1 MKKMVWI
8 NKDEFLNRKTDIKID
23 FNDDLKL
30 KSYEDYL
37 NENFFY
43 KLGKLYKSLVGT
55 KFMCYEGDEL
65 VTKTITEVRFNTEVV
80 YDEERK
86 TYVEDKNKFV
96 AMHEL
101 PMPNDY
107 TGYKLFVFVISEDD
121 KQYNI
126 NEIFFKPE
134 K

>member
-1 MKKMVWI
+1 MVWI
-8 NKDEFLNRKTDIKID
+8 NKDAWFDKPENIKID
-23 FNDDLKL
+23 LNADLKL

-43 KLGKLYKSLVGT
+43 KLGQLYKSLVGT

-65 VTKTITEVRFNTEVV
+65 VTKTITEVKFNTEVV

-86 TYVEDKNKFV
+86 KYVEKENKFFP
-96 AMHEL
+96 MHKL

-107 TGYKLFVFVISEDD
+107 TVYKLFVFVISEDD
-121 KQYNI
+121 KSYNI
-126 NEIFFKPE
+126 NEIYFKPE

>member
-1 MKKMVWI
+1 MVWI
-8 NKDEFLNRKTDIKID
+8 NKDAWFDRPENIKID
-23 FNDDLKL
+23 FNADLKL

-37 NENFFY
+37 NDNFFY
-43 KLGKLYKSLVGT
+43 KLGQVYKSLVGT

-65 VTKTITEVRFNTEVV
+65 VTKTITEVKFNTDVV

-86 TYVEDKNKFV
+86 KYVEDKNKFV

-121 KQYNI
+121 KTYNI
-126 NEIFFKPE
+126 NEIYFKPE

>member
-1 MKKMVWI
+1 MVWI
-8 NKDEFLNRKTDIKID
+8 NKDAWFDRPENIKID
-23 FNDDLKL
+23 LNADLKL

-43 KLGKLYKSLVGT
+43 KLGQLYKSLVGT
-55 KFMCYEGDEL
+55 KFMCHEGDEL
-65 VTKTITEVRFNTEVV
+65 VTKTITEVKFNSDVV

-86 TYVEDKNKFV
+86 KYVEDKNKFV
-96 AMHEL
+96 PMHKL

-121 KQYNI
+121 KTYNI
-126 NEIFFKPE
+126 NEIYFKPE

>member
-1 MKKMVWI
+1 MVWI
-8 NKDEFLNRKTDIKID
+8 NKDEYLNRKTDIKID
-23 FNDDLKL
+23 FNVDLKL

-37 NENFFY
+37 NDNFFY

-65 VTKTITEVRFNTEVV
+65 VTKTITEVKFNTDVV
-80 YDEERK
+80 YDEKRK
-86 TYVEDKNKFV
+86 KYVEDKNKFV

-121 KQYNI
+121 KTYNI
-126 NEIFFKPE
+126 NEIYFKPE

>member
-1 MKKMVWI
+1 MVWI
-8 NKDEFLNRKTDIKID
+8 NKDAWFDNPENIKID
-23 FNDDLKL
+23 LNADLKL

-43 KLGKLYKSLVGT
+43 KLGQLYKSLVGT

-65 VTKTITEVRFNTEVV
+65 VTKTITEVKFNTEVV

-86 TYVEDKNKFV
+86 KYVEKENKFV
-96 AMHEL
+96 PMHKL

-121 KQYNI
+121 KSYNI
-126 NEIFFKPE
+126 NEIYFKPE

>member
-1 MKKMVWI
+1 MVWI
-8 NKDEFLNRKTDIKID
+8 NKDAWFDRPENIKID
-23 FNDDLKL
+23 LNADLKL

-43 KLGKLYKSLVGT
+43 KLGQLYKSLVGT

-65 VTKTITEVRFNTEVV
+65 VTKTITEVKFNTEVV

-86 TYVEDKNKFV
+86 KYVEDKNKFV
-96 AMHEL
+96 PMHKL

-121 KQYNI
+121 KSYNI
-126 NEIFFKPE
+126 NEIYFKPE

>member
-1 MKKMVWI
+1 MVWI
-8 NKDEFLNRKTDIKID
+8 NKDEYLNRKTDIKID
-23 FNDDLKL
+23 FNADLKL

-55 KFMCYEGDEL
+55 KFMCYEGDKL
-65 VTKTITEVRFNTEVV
+65 VTKTITEVKFNTDVV

-86 TYVEDKNKFV
+86 KYVEDKNKFV

-107 TGYKLFVFVISEDD
+107 TGYKLFVYVISEDD
-121 KQYNI
+121 KTYNI
-126 NEIFFKPE
+126 NEIYFKPE

>member
-1 MKKMVWI
+1 MVWI
-8 NKDEFLNRKTDIKID
+8 NKDEYLNRKTDIKID
-23 FNDDLKL
+23 FNADLKL

-37 NENFFY
+37 NDNFFY

-65 VTKTITEVRFNTEVV
+65 VTKTITEIKFNTDVV

-86 TYVEDKNKFV
+86 KYVEDKNKFV

-101 PMPNDY
+101 PMSNDY
-107 TGYKLFVFVISEDD
+107 TGYKLFVYVVSEDD
-121 KQYNI
+121 KTYNI
-126 NEIFFKPE
+126 NEIYYKPE

>member
-1 MKKMVWI
+1 MTSI
-8 NKDEFLNRKTDIKID
+8 NKDAWFSRPENIKID
-23 FNDDLKL
+23 FNVDLKL

-37 NENFFY
+37 NENVFY

-65 VTKTITEVRFNTEVV
+65 VTKTITEVKFNSEIV
-80 YDEERK
+80 YDEDRK
-86 TYVEDKNKFV
+86 KYVENKNKFV

-107 TGYKLFVFVISEDD
+107 TGYKLFVFVISDDD
-121 KQYNI
+121 KTYNI
-126 NEIFFKPE
+126 NEIYLKPE

>member
-1 MKKMVWI
+1 MVWI
-8 NKDEFLNRKTDIKID
+8 NRDEFLNRKTDIKID
-23 FNDDLKL
+23 FNADLKL

-37 NENFFY
+37 NDNFFY

-65 VTKTITEVRFNTEVV
+65 VTKTITEVKFNTDVV

-86 TYVEDKNKFV
+86 KYVEDKNKFV

-121 KQYNI
+121 KTYNI
-126 NEIFFKPE
+126 NEIYFKPE

>member
-1 MKKMVWI
+1 MVWI
-8 NKDEFLNRKTDIKID
+8 NRDEYLNRKSDIKID
-23 FNDDLKL
+23 INADLKL

-43 KLGKLYKSLVGT
+43 NLGKLYRTLVGT

-65 VTKTITEVRFNTEVV
+65 VTKTITEVKFNSEVV

-86 TYVEDKNKFV
+86 KYVEDKNKFV

-126 NEIFFKPE
+126 NEIYFKPE

>member
-1 MKKMVWI
+1 MTWI

-23 FNDDLKL
+23 INSDFKL
-30 KSYEDYL
+30 KTYEDYL

-43 KLGKLYKSLVGT
+43 KLGQLYKSLVGT

-65 VTKTITEVRFNTEVV
+65 VTKTITEVKFNSEIV

-86 TYVEDKNKFV
+86 KYVEDKNKFV
-96 AMHEL
+96 AIHEL
-101 PMPNDY
+101 PIPNDY

-121 KQYNI
+121 KKYNI

>member
-1 MKKMVWI
+1 MVWI
-8 NKDEFLNRKTDIKID
+8 NKDEYLNRKTDIKID
-23 FNDDLKL
+23 FNSDLKL

-65 VTKTITEVRFNTEVV
+65 VTKTITEVKFNTDVV

-86 TYVEDKNKFV
+86 KYVEDKNKFV

-121 KQYNI
+121 KTYNI
-126 NEIFFKPE
+126 NEIYFKPE